1 MSGTHPLRAALNPLN
16 LIDLLSFA
24 PSLAAAAAGLP
35 LAGAVG
41 AGGSIIAGSFDLR
54 WFRIFRALRLLRL
67 SLLTGNLPQIRSSRG
82 ALLAGAVNVPLL
94 WLLASVISWLF
105 TAASL
110 VHVMERIPWHDSL
123 YFVTSTLTTV
133 GYGDVVVKS
142 SMGAFFFVF
151 FVLLFF
157 GVL

>member
-1 MSGTHPLRAALNPLN
+1 MSGTHVLRAALNPLN

-35 LAGAVG
+35 LGAAG
-41 AGGSIIAGSFDLR
+41 STSSIAGLDLR

-94 WLLASVISWLF
+94 WLLASVVSWLF

-142 SMGAFFFVF
+142 SMGKC
-151 FVLLFF
+151 
-157 GVL
+157 